1 MCTSDFSI
9 REKSVDVCD
18 VLNQRKR
25 AGCNSFFFFLPLVLV
40 NIKLRSMQRV
50 LCLLR
55 TCQIF
60 IHSSVMSQ
68 ITHCSIVNCLDSY
81 VQWEQKVIQ
90 VNIRVWYVV
99 IQHATPAVAEEAF
112 TESIIVYSKFWQ
124 TFLLKMHL
132 SFVMFLLF
140 NNYLQCSGLCNVCLC
155 CFSPTR

>member
-112 TESIIVYSKFWQ
+112 TESIIVYSKF
-124 TFLLKMHL
+124 
-132 SFVMFLLF
+132 
-140 NNYLQCSGLCNVCLC
+140 
-155 CFSPTR
+155 